1 MKTLEAMSPV
11 VRNCISLPSCVA
23 YC

>member
-1 MKTLEAMSPV
+1 MKALEAMSPV
-11 VRNCISLPSCVA
+11 VRNCISLLSCVA